1 MHRWLLLAAWLVGA
15 ASVEDEVV
23 VFLAVRSK
31 GSNARLRSVLR
42 RTWLSPRRGLGYRFF
57 SDSTGCCADE
67 RDVVVRDATWT
78 HREFELIYPPS
89 MDLKQSA
96 WSGMY
101 SRDWE
106 LNCAAWAVRFARFR
120 FIAHTDD
127 DAFVCAR
134 SMVEILGALPVPT
147 RGLVLGWNRRDAF
160 DNCLVLV
167 SRDVAD
173 YFALYYY
180 EKLRPAQ
187 IRNGVTY
194 GSGWSASKGDWRARL
209 VEDGVP
215 LLFRQGFNKDR
226 GVRLVDHHT
235 YPDVWP
241 RTVASVYLDA
251 EMDAAVEASP
261 GVLGFGPRVN
271 TWARYREKLQ
281 RLTTPAEKLALATES
296 AAHGRERSDFAPP
309 ADPRGFCRGRLHFD
323 KFKSEAVLDWFWRK
337 VAAPGGD
344 ATADAAAAKDAA
356 AYLLY
361 NGRAAP
367 AAPTRYAESRVW
379 DATRGW
385 RNGTWYDALGVDTA
399 TVPARV
405 AATYAAPP
413 PKPPP
418 APDVDGAAVRR
429 RTRWPRG
436 PPELMRDALWRL
448 FNARACARATVAA
461 ACAASARRK
470 MPCDRCLPWHAGI
483 DPRDDWVD
491 KPLNR
496 RPAPPPHAPDDE
508 ALVVPPHAAPCAG
521 SPRAPPAQKR
531 YPWLLFARKHRA
543 ASAAGAAALARAAA
557 LSAALNA
564 PSLFPIVVYL
574 HHGRRDVEDDFTR
587 FLDALGVA
595 WLPHRL
601 SFADELPAD
610 LRDVP
615 LHSFAWID
623 AAALLE
629 ALGPE
634 LEERGVGDG
643 RRALVT
649 SAGVQ
654 FAGDVK
660 LGELTFC
667 AERRAACHVPGRPL
681 VETNWGTKRCCGD
694 AAGAVVAVGTEA
706 AGTENL
712 GGELDAAVLMIL
724 DAPRLAAMRADVLDL
739 ARRRRWRVP
748 DERDLMVE
756 WFVPGRGGPVAYYDD
771 SAYAARAFAH
781 PMTFPPRD
789 ARIWL
794 WDRTT
799 PEDVLCWR
807 RGNYTPALNLVVNNI
822 AARNVRTNLG
832 CPQKQLMHGCATRTY
847 AALLDDHLALLE
859 AAEALAPRGARR

>member
-1 MHRWLLLAAWLVGA
+1 MDGAVGQRIQQKLATRRLASGENDAHAATKAAEKLHRRLARLAEKLEMSELATSEASSHVAELMKRGAGARRPRRRPPPSAGGREAKTTAWIRFAAEELALEVAAKAAEPDDHRACCAVLQDALAVRRGLAGFRRATRGCSTSQRRGPA
-15 ASVEDEVV
+15 ASVAQNPRLR
-23 VFLAVRSK
+23 LAAGCLGDADGPPPPPRLDFTFGCGCAPAFELPDFGLPGGNQ

-194 GSGWSASKGDWRARL
+194 GSGWSASKGDWRAAR
-209 VEDGVP
+209 
-215 LLFRQGFNKDR
+215 R
-226 GVRLVDHHT
+226 G
-235 YPDVWP
+235 
-241 RTVASVYLDA
+241 
-251 EMDAAVEASP
+251 P
-261 GVLGFGPRVN
+261 GGRRRRGRRRRAGRRGLPP
-271 TWARYREKLQ
+271 LQ
-281 RLTTPAEKLALATES
+281 R
-296 AAHGRERSDFAPP
+296 
-309 ADPRGFCRGRLHFD
+309 PRGAGR
-323 KFKSEAVLDWFWRK
+323 A
-337 VAAPGGD
+337 D
-344 ATADAAAAKDAA
+344 ATPNRG
-356 AYLLY
+356 L
-361 NGRAAP
+361 GR
-367 AAPTRYAESRVW
+367 
-379 DATRGW
+379 DGW
-385 RNGTWYDALGVDTA
+385 RNGTWYDALGVDAA

-405 AATYAAPP
+405 AATYA
-413 PKPPP
+413 PPP
-418 APDVDGAAVRR
+418 AAAGAGRR
-429 RTRWPRG
+429 RRRCPPADPIRCAPSAGATRSAFRADLRPRDRG
-436 PPELMRDALWRL
+436 RRLRRERPAEDALRPL
-448 FNARACARATVAA
+448 PAVARGHR
-461 ACAASARRK
+461 
-470 MPCDRCLPWHAGI
+470 
-483 DPRDDWVD
+483 PRDDWVD
-491 KPLNR
+491 KPLNGA
-496 RPAPPPHAPDDE
+496 PPPPHAPDDE
-508 ALVVPPHAAPCAG
+508 ALVVPPAPRPAPAARGRRRRRSATLAPL
-521 SPRAPPAQKR
+521 RAEASS
-531 YPWLLFARKHRA
+531 RA
-543 ASAAGAAALARAAA
+543 SAGAAAAASAA

-595 WLPHRL
+595 WLPTG

-629 ALGPE
+629 ALRPE

-654 FAGDVK
+654 FARATKLDDHFLRGAAPRATCRAGPRGD
-660 LGELTFC
+660 EL
-667 AERRAACHVPGRPL
+667 
-681 VETNWGTKRCCGD
+681 GTKRCCGD

-712 GGELDAAVLMIL
+712 AASST
-724 DAPRLAAMRADVLDL
+724 PR
-739 ARRRRWRVP
+739 
-748 DERDLMVE
+748 
-756 WFVPGRGGPVAYYDD
+756 
-771 SAYAARAFAH
+771 
-781 PMTFPPRD
+781 
-789 ARIWL
+789 
-794 WDRTT
+794 
-799 PEDVLCWR
+799 C
-807 RGNYTPALNLVVNNI
+807 
-822 AARNVRTNLG
+822 
-832 CPQKQLMHGCATRTY
+832 
-847 AALLDDHLALLE
+847 
-859 AAEALAPRGARR
+859 